1 MNIKFNKFERAAGL
15 FVIVAIIGSFAIAI
29 SVAVQKG
36 WFARKVQFST
46 VFENADGVHSGTG
59 VQIAGLHAGSVEE
72 VELKGENKIKVT
84 FTVLQK
90 FAEHIRQDSKA
101 QLVRPFIIGERV
113 LEITVGK
120 DETPMLAENSLLLS
134 YEALDL
140 MTILSNKKLINNLES
155 MTEIVDSL
163 KVLLH
168 AFSDKERTESIIRI
182 FDKLEPLVNNL
193 NDMSTGLATLSKQ
206 ATKHENLAIVLENT
220 KGLTNDLNAV
230 LPIVKKNVP
239 ELGRNMTIIVNNLAQ
254 LTQDFNDVLPMLK
267 AKAPGLGSD
276 ITKILSNLAQITQD
290 LRTLTPAVVEM
301 APTLPKTGRRTV
313 ELIDE
318 FVVLAKALQ
327 RSFLLQSNV
336 EDVRKEEALSS
347 AKTMKHSV
355 K

>member
-1 MNIKFNKFERAAGL
+1 MKIKFNKFERAAGL
-15 FVIVAIIGSFAIAI
+15 FVIVAIMGSFAIAI

-36 WFARKVQFST
+36 WFAHKVQFST

-72 VELKGENKIKVT
+72 IELKEENKIKVT

-120 DETPMLAENSLLLS
+120 DETPMLAENSLLPS

-168 AFSDKERTESIIRI
+168 AFSDQDRAESIVRI

-193 NDMSTGLATLSKQ
+193 NDMSSGLAALSKQ
-206 ATKHENLAIVLENT
+206 ATKHDNLAIVLENT
-220 KGLTNDLNAV
+220 KGLTNELNAV
-230 LPIVKKNVP
+230 LPMVKNNAP
-239 ELGRNMTIIVNNLAQ
+239 ELGRNMTIIVANLAH

-267 AKAPGLGSD
+267 DKAPGLGSD

-290 LRTLTPAVVEM
+290 LGTLTPAIVEM

-327 RSFLLQSNV
+327 KSFLLQSNV
-336 EDVRKEEALSS
+336 EEVRKEEALSTK
-347 AKTMKHSV
+347 ATPKK
-355 K
+355 

>member
-1 MNIKFNKFERAAGL
+1 MNIKFNKFERVAGL
-15 FVIVAIIGSFAIAI
+15 FVIVAIMGSFAIAI

-36 WFARKVQFST
+36 WFAHKVQFST

-120 DETPMLAENSLLLS
+120 DETPMLAENSLLPS

-140 MTILSNKKLINNLES
+140 MTILSNKKLINNMES
-155 MTEIVDSL
+155 MTEMVDNL

-168 AFSDKERTESIIRI
+168 AFSDQDRAKSIVRI
-182 FDKLEPLVNNL
+182 FDKLEPLINNL
-193 NDMSTGLATLSKQ
+193 NDMGLGLAALSQQ
-206 ATKHENLAIVLENT
+206 ATKHDNMAIVLENT
-220 KGLTNDLNAV
+220 KLLTNEINAV
-230 LPIVKKNVP
+230 LPIAKKNAP

-267 AKAPGLGSD
+267 AKAPGLESD
-276 ITKILSNLAQITQD
+276 MTKILDNLAQITQD
-290 LRTLTPAVVEM
+290 LRTLTPTLVEM
-301 APTLPKTGRRTV
+301 APTLPKTGRRTI

-318 FVVLAKALQ
+318 FVVVLKALQ

-336 EDVRKEEALSS
+336 KEVRKEEALS
-347 AKTMKHSV
+347 TKH
-355 K
+355 

>member
-15 FVIVAIIGSFAIAI
+15 FVIAAIVGSFAIAI

-36 WFARKVQFST
+36 WFAHKIQFST
-46 VFENADGVHSGTG
+46 VFENADGVHSGTA

-84 FTVLQK
+84 FSVLQK

-113 LEITVGK
+113 LEVTVGK
-120 DETPMLAENSLLLS
+120 DETPMLAENSLLPS
-134 YEALDL
+134 YETLDL
-140 MTILSNKKLINNLES
+140 MTLLSDKKLSENMGT
-155 MTEIVDSL
+155 MTEIIDNL
-163 KVLLH
+163 KVLVS
-168 AFSDKERTESIIRI
+168 AFTDKRGTEDFIRI
-182 FDKLEPLVNNL
+182 VNKIEPLIDNL
-193 NDMSTGLATLSKQ
+193 NDMSTGLAKVSRQ
-206 ATKHENLAIVLENT
+206 ATKHDNLAIVLDNT
-220 KGLTNDLNAV
+220 KLLTNELNAV
-230 LPIVKKNVP
+230 LPIVKKNAP
-239 ELGRNMTIIVNNLAQ
+239 ELGRNITIIVNNLAQ

-276 ITKILSNLAQITQD
+276 ITKILANLAQITQD
-290 LRTLTPAVVEM
+290 LRTLTPAIVEM

-336 EDVRKEEALSS
+336 EEVRKEEALSTK
-347 AKTMKHSV
+347 ANLKK
-355 K
+355 

>member
-1 MNIKFNKFERAAGL
+1 MNVKFNKFERAAGL
-15 FVIVAIIGSFAIAI
+15 FVIVAIMGSFAIAI

-36 WFARKVQFST
+36 WFAHKVQFST
-46 VFENADGVHSGTG
+46 IFENADGVHAGTG

-90 FAEHIRQDSKA
+90 FAGHIRQDSKA

-120 DETPMLAENSLLLS
+120 DETPMLAENSLLPS
-134 YEALDL
+134 YETLDL
-140 MTILSNKKLINNLES
+140 MTLLSDKKLSENMET
-155 MTEIVDSL
+155 MTEIIDNL
-163 KVLLH
+163 KVLVN
-168 AFSDKERTESIIRI
+168 AFTDKRGTEDFIRI
-182 FDKLEPLVNNL
+182 VNKIEPLIDNL
-193 NDMSTGLATLSKQ
+193 NDMSTGLAKLSKQ
-206 ATKHENLAIVLENT
+206 ATKHDNLAIVLENT
-220 KGLTNDLNAV
+220 KLLTNELNAV
-230 LPIVKKNVP
+230 LPVVKKNAP

-254 LTQDFNDVLPMLK
+254 LTQDFNDVK
-267 AKAPGLGSD
+267 VKAPGLGSD
-276 ITKILSNLAQITQD
+276 MTKILSNLAQITQD
-290 LRTLTPAVVEM
+290 LRTLTPAIVEM
-301 APTLPKTGRRTV
+301 APALPKTGRRTV

-336 EDVRKEEALSS
+336 EEVRKEEALST
-347 AKTMKHSV
+347 KVTRK

>member
-1 MNIKFNKFERAAGL
+1 MKIKFNKFERAAGL
-15 FVIVAIIGSFAIAI
+15 FVIVAIVGSFAIAI
-29 SVAVQKG
+29 SVAIQKG
-36 WFARKVQFST
+36 WLAHKVQFST

-84 FTVLQK
+84 FSVLQK
-90 FAEHIRQDSKA
+90 FAGHIRQDSKA

-120 DETPMLAENSLLLS
+120 DDTPMLEENSVLPS

-163 KVLLH
+163 KVLSH
-168 AFSDKERTESIIRI
+168 AFSDKERAKSIVRI

-193 NDMSTGLATLSKQ
+193 NNMGLGLTKLSNQ
-206 ATKHENLAIVLENT
+206 ATKHDNLAIVLDNT
-220 KGLTNDLNAV
+220 KLLTNELNAV
-230 LPIVKKNVP
+230 LPIVKKNAP

-267 AKAPGLGSD
+267 VKAPGLGSD

-290 LRTLTPAVVEM
+290 LRTLTPDIVEM

-318 FVVLAKALQ
+318 LVVLIKALQ
-327 RSFLLQSNV
+327 RSFLLESNV
-336 EDVRKEEALSS
+336 EEVRNVEALNT
-347 AKTMKHSV
+347 KKP
-355 K
+355 

>member
-290 LRTLTPAVVEM
+290 LRTLTPAIVEM
-301 APTLPKTGRRTV
+301 APTIPKTGRRTV

>member
-1 MNIKFNKFERAAGL
+1 MNVKFNKYERAAGL

-36 WFARKVQFST
+36 WFAHKVQFST

-113 LEITVGK
+113 LEVTVGK
-120 DETPMLAENSLLLS
+120 DNSPILAENSLLPS
-134 YEALDL
+134 YETLDL
-140 MTILSNKKLINNLES
+140 MTLLSNKTLINNMES
-155 MTEIVDSL
+155 MAEMVDKL
-163 KVLLH
+163 KVLLL
-168 AFSDKERTESIIRI
+168 AFSDQDRAKSIVRI

-193 NDMSTGLATLSKQ
+193 NDMGLGLATLSKQ
-206 ATKHENLAIVLENT
+206 ATKHDNLAIVLDNT
-220 KGLTNDLNAV
+220 KRLTNELNAV
-230 LPIVKKNVP
+230 LPIVKKNAP

-254 LTQDFNDVLPMLK
+254 LTQDFNVVLPMLK

-276 ITKILSNLAQITQD
+276 ITKIMSNLAQITQD
-290 LRTLTPAVVEM
+290 LRTLTPAIVEM

-327 RSFLLQSNV
+327 KSFLLQSNV
-336 EDVRKEEALSS
+336 EEVRKEEALSTQ
-347 AKTMKHSV
+347 AIRKK
-355 K
+355 

>member
-15 FVIVAIIGSFAIAI
+15 FVIAAIMGSFAIAI

-36 WFARKVQFST
+36 WFAHKVQFST
-46 VFENADGVHSGTG
+46 VFESADGVHSGTV

-113 LEITVGK
+113 LEVTVGK
-120 DETPMLAENSLLLS
+120 NDIPMLAENSLLPS
-134 YEALDL
+134 CETLDL
-140 MTILSNKKLINNLES
+140 MTVLSNKKLINNMES
-155 MTEIVDSL
+155 MAEMVDNL

-168 AFSDKERTESIIRI
+168 ALSDQDRAKSIVRI
-182 FDKLEPLVNNL
+182 FDKLEPLINSL
-193 NDMSTGLATLSKQ
+193 NDMGLGLAALSQQ
-206 ATKHENLAIVLENT
+206 ATKHDNMAIVLENT
-220 KGLTNDLNAV
+220 KLLTNEINAV
-230 LPIVKKNVP
+230 LPIAKKNAP

-267 AKAPGLGSD
+267 AKAPGLESD
-276 ITKILSNLAQITQD
+276 MTKILDNLAQITQD
-290 LRTLTPAVVEM
+290 LRTLTPTLVEM
-301 APTLPKTGRRTV
+301 APTLPKTGRRTI

-318 FVVLAKALQ
+318 FVVVLKALQ
-327 RSFLLQSNV
+327 RSFLLQSNA
-336 EDVRKEEALSS
+336 EEVRKEEALS
-347 AKTMKHSV
+347 TKH
-355 K
+355 